1 MIIRVIVEVA
11 HRLPDAQ
18 LQQATDCIAVVEN
31 VGYGTN
37 RDLGSAGN
45 FLNSGVA
52 LVNVSLLR

>member
-1 MIIRVIVEVA
+1 
-11 HRLPDAQ
+11 LPDAQ

-52 LVNVSLLR
+52 LVNISLLR